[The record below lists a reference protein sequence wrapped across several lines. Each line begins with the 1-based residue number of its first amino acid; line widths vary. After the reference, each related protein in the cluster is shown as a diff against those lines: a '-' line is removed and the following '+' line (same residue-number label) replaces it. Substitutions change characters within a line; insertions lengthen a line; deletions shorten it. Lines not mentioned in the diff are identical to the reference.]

1 MHFEAEGGDEV
12 GGQRRT
18 IGFLFL
24 QGYIWFANACRF
36 MPGFNRLK
44 LQFQHL
50 KTTVSAC

>member
-24 QGYIWFANACRF
+24 QSYTGLPTHA
-36 MPGFNRLK
+36 
-44 LQFQHL
+44 
-50 KTTVSAC
+50 VSCPVLTG